1 METLYS
7 QADSLS
13 AHEAIACVCESKE
26 WWKSGEYYPT
36 YLFVSHGVF
45 KYYINKPFNI

>member
-26 WWKSGEYYPT
+26 WWESGEYEP
-36 YLFVSHGVF
+36 VF
-45 KYYINKPFNI
+45 FFSIT